1 MTVSRFT
8 RRIAAASCVGLF
20 AAGATEAATFARDDD
35 QFINVGTAF
44 RTSFTSV
51 EDGAPDG
58 TSRSKDFALE
68 EARLYLNGKVHKNVS
83 FELNLARDA
92 ADNKVEVL
100 DAHVG
105 LELNDQVNVWVGRFL
120 PPGSRASAAAPAYPP
135 TFDFPLVE
143 QAPNQFGGRDD
154 GVALWGA
161 AAGQKLKY
169 QVGAFQGRKDGP
181 NRSDSLSYA
190 TRLQYNFWDPEP
202 GFYNLAS
209 YDGSKAIL
217 SVGASLCFQKDGA
230 GTAAQPGDYRYWNVD
245 GRLEKGVG
253 DGAVAGAEASYYH
266 YDNGGTRDPAAPAG
280 KDGAKEPAKDALV
293 RIHRWADDATR
304 YEIVVVPASATPG
317 DGKTETLLIDRQ
329 TGKTWMR
336 TTDFDPATFRAK
348 ETYWVPQPFKVLPP
362 EDNKPLLPPN

>member
-1 MTVSRFT
+1 MTVPRFT
-8 RRIAAASCVGLF
+8 RRIAAAACGTLF
-20 AAGATEAATFARDDD
+20 AAGATQAATFAKDDD

-83 FELNLARDA
+83 FELNLARNG

-105 LELNDQVNVWVGRFL
+105 LELNDQVNVWIGRFL

-135 TFDFPLVE
+135 TFDVPLVE

-169 QVGAFQGRKDGP
+169 QLGAFQGRKDGS

-209 YDGSKAIL
+209 YDGSKSIL
-217 SVGASLCFQKDGA
+217 SVGASLRFQKDGA
-230 GTAAQPGDYRYWNVD
+230 GTAAQPGAYRYWNVD

-253 DGAVAGAEASYYH
+253 DGAVVGAETSYYH

-280 KDGAKEPAKDALV
+280 KGYYVLGSYTIGTPIGIGKLQPKAVYQRFDNSGGGVDTKRTDIGASYLIGGSSNV
-293 RIHRWADDATR
+293 RIDTF
-304 YEIVVVPASATPG
+304 YF
-317 DGKTETLLIDRQ
+317 RQ
-329 TGKTWMR
+329 T
-336 TTDFDPATFRAK
+336 RAGSPDVRGVK
-348 ETYWVPQPFKVLPP
+348 
-362 EDNKPLLPPN
+362 LLAHVAHFF